1 MVEYQL
7 KEWRYSIKE
16 EIQKYKL
23 KPNKKG
29 RKMEKK
35 KSTQEKEDLQKKHWY
50 SSRYDKL
57 ENFNFFNPFKISTF

>member
-35 KSTQEKEDLQKKHWY
+35 KSTQEKEDLQKKH
-50 SSRYDKL
+50 
-57 ENFNFFNPFKISTF
+57 